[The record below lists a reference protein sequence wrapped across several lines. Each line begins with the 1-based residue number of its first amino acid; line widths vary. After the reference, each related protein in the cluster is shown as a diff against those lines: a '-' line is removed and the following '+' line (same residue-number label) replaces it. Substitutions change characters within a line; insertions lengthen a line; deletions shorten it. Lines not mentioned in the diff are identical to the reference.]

1 MLCLCSTAKEVEAIV
16 RKEGATPATV
26 GVIEGEVRVGL
37 TSEELD
43 HLAGCG
49 GSVKVSRRDLPY
61 VLSKVRFTL
70 GSASVASRQ
79 PWPPD
84 AVLSSRSASPG
95 ARRCPPP

>member
-1 MLCLCSTAKEVEAIV
+1 M

-49 GSVKVSRRDLPY
+49 SSVKVSRRDLPY
-61 VLSKVRFTL
+61 VLSKVQFTL
-70 GSASVASRQ
+70 DSTTSVASRQ

-84 AVLSSRSASPG
+84 AVLSFRSASPG
-95 ARRCPPP
+95 ARQCPPP